1 MEGLAKSQNVIHGR
15 EEMELPDQLLSF
27 ASAEGTGGEVHPQ
40 AMCCSCLL
48 LQNKADTSLSHWL
61 EFKPR
66 TIISFAYK
74 SGGRGGRAQW
84 DVLAEAL
91 SYGCGQ
97 KVAGAG
103 LALNI

>member
-1 MEGLAKSQNVIHGR
+1 
-15 EEMELPDQLLSF
+15 
-27 ASAEGTGGEVHPQ
+27 
-40 AMCCSCLL
+40 MCCSCLL

-74 SGGRGGRAQW
+74 SGDGVAGLSGA
-84 DVLAEAL
+84 VLAEAL
-91 SYGCGQ
+91 SYGCSQ

-103 LALNI
+103 LALNIYSHV

>member
-1 MEGLAKSQNVIHGR
+1 MEGLAKSQNVIHRR
-15 EEMELPDQLLSF
+15 EEVELPDQLLSF

-40 AMCCSCLL
+40 TMCCGCLL

-74 SGGRGGRAQW
+74 IGGG
-84 DVLAEAL
+84 
-91 SYGCGQ
+91 
-97 KVAGAG
+97 VAGLSGAF
-103 LALNI
+103 LLRLSHMDVVRR